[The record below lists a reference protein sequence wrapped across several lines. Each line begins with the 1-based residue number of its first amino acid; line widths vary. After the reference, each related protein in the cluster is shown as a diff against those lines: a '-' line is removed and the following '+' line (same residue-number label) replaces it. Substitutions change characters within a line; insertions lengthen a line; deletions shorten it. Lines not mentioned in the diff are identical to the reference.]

1 MTRNMHFRGVISQN
15 IIRRKLYIT
24 LYKEKCICRNGTERQ
39 TVLSRAPARR
49 ACGSRGGAFPLA
61 FCSCFAVYAKNLE
74 KSCQKVL
81 TGRTGCGII
90 LERQAL
96 RQKND
101 FSTKPLKRTNE
112 RQERPVSAE
121 KLQDDSS
128 SESSKASK
136 KGLDKKPLRW

>member
-24 LYKEKCICRNGTERQ
+24 LYKEKCIGRNGTERQ

-112 RQERPVSAE
+112 RSNVPVCSE
-121 KLQDDSS
+121 KLLNDSS